1 MVLEVDMVLEEVMVL
16 GVDMV
21 VALLLA
27 GSLLA
32 TWWIGERGTGV
43 AFLREGFDILTLK
56 CVNYS
61 VERFQCHLINSL
73 NTSLHGKS
81 YVILCCK
88 VFEGFTVDNKL
99 AKLA

>member
-1 MVLEVDMVLEEVMVL
+1 MVLEEGMVLGVDMVLEE
-16 GVDMV
+16 GMV

-56 CVNYS
+56 CIKFS
-61 VERFQCHLINSL
+61 VERFQYNLVDPL
-73 NTSLHGKS
+73 NTNHFS
-81 YVILCCK
+81 
-88 VFEGFTVDNKL
+88 
-99 AKLA
+99 